1 MKFHEFAEKLK
12 EIQEEYYKTYNRK
25 LETIEELEQF
35 IALKKRRT
43 SGRRHLKSLKG
54 LGF

>member
-1 MKFHEFAEKLK
+1 MKFDEFSNKLK
-12 EIQEEYYKTYNRK
+12 EIKEDYHRSQGKK
-25 LETIEELEQF
+25 LETIEELEKF
-35 IALKKRRT
+35 IALKKFRT